1 MEPSSME
8 LPSNGQS
15 NGLFTSQIS
24 QNQSYQVE
32 EVEQNDGS
40 TGIQNN
46 DQQEYINYLY
56 QDFQYLMNEI
66 NKQPFILPNYDT
78 YKQFI
83 LQYGYMLN
91 EKGFNVP
98 ILYYG
103 DPNQLTMESIVN
115 APIVVDELYNHE
127 IFIENN
133 CDNLAIKEDINNIL
147 EE

>member
-1 MEPSSME
+1 ME

-56 QDFQYLMNEI
+56 QDFQYF
-66 NKQPFILPNYDT
+66 P
-78 YKQFI
+78 
-83 LQYGYMLN
+83 
-91 EKGFNVP
+91 
-98 ILYYG
+98 
-103 DPNQLTMESIVN
+103 
-115 APIVVDELYNHE
+115 
-127 IFIENN
+127 
-133 CDNLAIKEDINNIL
+133 
-147 EE
+147 